1 MSDRRALDIAKYL
14 VNYHIDS
21 EVPLT
26 PLTLQKVLYLAW
38 VAYYNKTGE
47 SLFHDYFV
55 ADGSGP
61 TIPKVADEYRN
72 YGSDMIFRYSSGLR
86 LPWLREL
93 TLDECLVEYEY
104 MTASD
109 LAKICERKGGA
120 WDEIFRNGKGIGKII
135 PFDLVIKLDCNR
147 QGEKQEKKGDS
158 TMTECVVDI
167 DALDEK
173 VAAKSAEALIAA
185 YDYAADVIK
194 RAKEGELRPFDRT
207 VLPLILESLLGNTCV
222 TPCCV
227 CGDEDDDDD
236 KDFDDDWTAL
246 RDENDDRD
254 NGENSDEIKEALA
267 ELKNALAALKDA
279 LA

>member
-38 VAYYNKTGE
+38 VDYYNKTGE

-61 TIPKVADEYRN
+61 TIPKVADEYRS

-120 WDEIFRNGKGIGKII
+120 WDEVFRNGKGIGQII

-147 QGEKQEKKGDS
+147 QGEKQGKKGDS
-158 TMTECVVDI
+158 TMTECLVDI
-167 DALDEK
+167 EALEDK
-173 VAAKSAEALIAA
+173 AAASVAEAIIAA
-185 YDYAADVIK
+185 NEYAIDVLK
-194 RAKEGELRPFDRT
+194 RAREGGLRPFDEAMLPI
-207 VLPLILESLLGNTCV
+207 VLENLLGNTSV
-222 TPCCV
+222 TPCYV
-227 CGDEDDDDD
+227 CGDDE
-236 KDFDDDWTAL
+236 DFDEDWTAL
-246 RDENDDRD
+246 RDEDGDRD